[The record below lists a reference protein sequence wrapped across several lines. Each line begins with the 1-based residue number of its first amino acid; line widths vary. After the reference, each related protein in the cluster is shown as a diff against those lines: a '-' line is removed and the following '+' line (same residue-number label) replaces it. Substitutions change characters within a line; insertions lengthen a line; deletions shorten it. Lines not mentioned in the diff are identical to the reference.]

1 MIKYLLIG
9 SFFVFSLVNAAD
21 LSIKGQVVN
30 SEDNSPLPN
39 ATIIVG
45 NPALS
50 FATGDEGRFEFKL
63 PADTAEQDIKITVSH
78 VGYTSLKD
86 YKLNPAEFNLIKLS
100 PSLSNL
106 NQITVTANRFDKEAY
121 KVSQPITLT
130 TKQEIRS
137 KGYTIASD
145 AIRNFP
151 GIDMNDAGPFRTRP
165 VIRGLFGTRI
175 LVLLDGDRLNDQRD
189 ISSFAGASMSL
200 VDVNEIDRIEV
211 VNGPASVLYGSDA
224 MGGVINIIS
233 TKNHFSK
240 DLVPIARYSG
250 RYTTT
255 DEQYSNRFDI
265 GFSGKNLT
273 GSVGYMYR
281 ETGFDY
287 APPNGWNNKPEY
299 AVFRPAFYDSLNK
312 ATGKNFSDSRM
323 VNSQARVYNFNG
335 RLAYKVSNKYRLDL
349 DMGLFR
355 GSDIGYPGVPND
367 STPFL
372 FSYPNHDRN
381 NFALSLTGDKIS
393 DKLARLSAR
402 MYYEKISKDFL
413 TDFLGYTIIAGPPPN
428 PPTIT
433 LLSSLNYTEVTKLG
447 LNFQE
452 LYTLRE
458 NTDFTFG
465 FDYFNER
472 IDGQVTSKTHYDG
485 FGPQP
490 FDSTEVG
497 SSVPK
502 NSWNSLGMYIS
513 SDLQFDPLSV
523 TAGLRYDNF
532 WVNTKTTPG
541 YTDTS
546 GALLPIANDHY
557 GAINGSLGIVYALSR
572 KVNLVSNIGTAYRVP
587 NVVERFYYGSASN
600 QETRPNPNIKPE
612 RSVTVDFGVKATHD
626 WINYSIIGFY
636 SDYSD
641 FSQLQKFDSVAG
653 HSPGSYTPLWRY
665 ENIEHVVIYGLE
677 SIIEANL
684 SSGFYGNLSVSYQH
698 GQNETIGQPLFVS
711 PAEAS
716 LTSGYRH
723 KKHGLFGEFT
733 VNWAGDQKRVPD
745 VAYLDDVPSI
755 GYTVLDAAAG
765 IDVWSN
771 VKLSIVA
778 NNIFDEVYAE
788 PFNSR
793 NPDNPIVEPGR
804 NFVFCI
810 NASL

>member
-1 MIKYLLIG
+1 MKMTKYLFIG
-9 SFFVFSLVNAAD
+9 VLVIFSIANATD
-21 LSIKGQVVN
+21 LSIKGQVVS
-30 SEDNSPLPN
+30 SEDNSPLPK
-39 ATIIVG
+39 ATIKITD
-45 NPALS
+45 PAIS
-50 FATGDEGRFEFKL
+50 FAAGDDGRFEFTI
-63 PADTAEQDIKITVSH
+63 PSAGTRQHIKITVSH
-78 VGYTSLKD
+78 VGYTTLKN
-86 YKLNPAEFNLIKLS
+86 YEIKPTGFNLIKLS

-130 TKQEIRS
+130 TGLEIQD
-137 KGYTIASD
+137 KGYTLVSD

-175 LVLLDGDRLNDQRD
+175 LVLVDGDRLNDQRD

-200 VDVNEIDRIEV
+200 VDVNQIDRVEV

-233 TKNHFSK
+233 TKNHFSNK
-240 DLVPIARYSG
+240 LVPIARYSG
-250 RYTTT
+250 RYSTT
-255 DEQYSNRFDI
+255 DEQYSNRFDL

-287 APPNGWNNKPEY
+287 APPEGWNTKPEY
-299 AVFRPAFYDSLNK
+299 GVFRPAFYDSLNN
-312 ATGKNFSDSRM
+312 ATGKHFTNSRM
-323 VNSQARVYNFNG
+323 VNSQARAYDFNG
-335 RLAYKVSNKYRLDL
+335 RMAYKLSDKYRLDF

-367 STPFL
+367 STPFM

-381 NFALSLTGDKIS
+381 NFTLSLTGNKIS
-393 DKLARLSAR
+393 NKLARLSAR

-413 TDFLGYTIIAGPPPN
+413 TDFLGFNFPAGPG
-428 PPTIT
+428 TIT
-433 LLSSLNYTEVTKLG
+433 LLTSLNYTEVTKIG

-452 LYTLRE
+452 LYALRE
-458 NTDFTFG
+458 NTNFTFG

-502 NSWNSLGMYIS
+502 NDWNALGVYVS
-513 SDLQFDPLSV
+513 SDWQFDPLSV

-532 WVNTKTTPG
+532 WVNTSNTPG

-546 GALLPIANDHY
+546 GAMLPTADDHY
-557 GAINGSLGIVYALSR
+557 GAVNGSLGIVYALTK

-600 QETRPNPNIKPE
+600 RETRPNPNIKPE
-612 RSVTVDFGVKATHD
+612 RSATIDLGVKAKHE
-626 WINYSIIGFY
+626 WLNYSIIAFY
-636 SDYSD
+636 SDYTD
-641 FSQLQKFDSVAG
+641 FSQLQKFDSV
-653 HSPGSYTPLWRY
+653 PGYAPNSYNYFWRY
-665 ENIEHVVIYGLE
+665 ENIDHVVIYGLE

-684 SSGFYGNLSVSYQH
+684 SNGVYSNLSVSYQH
-698 GQNETIGQPLFVS
+698 GQNKTIGQPLFVS
-711 PAEAS
+711 PAEVS
-716 LTSGYRH
+716 LTTGYRY
-723 KKHGLFGEFT
+723 KKHGLFGELS
-733 VNWAGDQKRVPD
+733 VQWAGDQKRVPD

-765 IDVWSN
+765 IDVWTN
-771 VKLSIVA
+771 VRLSLVA
-778 NNIFDEVYAE
+778 NNFLNEVYAE

-804 NFVFCI
+804 NFVVSI